1 MNKEIKSIIITAG
14 IFLGL
19 SLLIPGLFTTLLLL
33 TISFVVALFGAVIIV
48 SCIYSG
54 HERQHNYIERHQYHH
69 HELYRY
75 GYVSSNR
82 YIPDNVRRYVLERD
96 SYQCVVCGSSIYLE
110 IDHIIPISRGGG
122 SQPNNLQVLCRSC
135 NARKGAS

>member
-19 SLLIPGLFTTLLLL
+19 SLLIPGLLTTFLLIALSFL
-33 TISFVVALFGAVIIV
+33 IPIGIVFIMIS
-48 SCIYSG
+48 

-69 HELYRY
+69 HELDRY
-75 GYVSSNR
+75 GYISSNR

-96 SYQCVVCGSSIYLE
+96 SNQCVVCGSSIYLE